1 MAAAEIAERLMS
13 MGFPLSG
20 LDEWNTGDL
29 IDWIAAYNR
38 RMRIRNG
45 ENVPDPYEQYLTLKA
60 MEPDIEEMHKAGQ
73 IRQAKYESYRR
84 TLDECERRLK
94 E

>member
-1 MAAAEIAERLMS
+1 
-13 MGFPLSG
+13 MGFPLSE
-20 LDEWNTGDL
+20 LDNWNTGDL
-29 IDWIAAYNR
+29 IDWIAAHIR
-38 RMRIRNG
+38 QIRIRNG
-45 ENVPDPYEQYLTLKA
+45 ETVPDPWEQYQTLKA

>member
-1 MAAAEIAERLMS
+1 
-13 MGFPLSG
+13 
-20 LDEWNTGDL
+20 
-29 IDWIAAYNR
+29 
-38 RMRIRNG
+38 MRIRNG
-45 ENVPDPYEQYLTLKA
+45 ENVPDPWEQYQTLKA

>member
-1 MAAAEIAERLMS
+1 LAAAEIAERLMS

-45 ENVPDPYEQYLTLKA
+45 ENVPDPYEQ
-60 MEPDIEEMHKAGQ
+60 
-73 IRQAKYESYRR
+73 
-84 TLDECERRLK
+84 
-94 E
+94 

>member
-1 MAAAEIAERLMS
+1 MS
-13 MGFPLSG
+13 MGFPLSE
-20 LDEWNTGDL
+20 LDNWNTGDL
-29 IDWIAAYNR
+29 IDLIAAHNR
-38 RMRIRNG
+38 RLRIQNG
-45 ENVPDPYEQYLTLKA
+45 ENVPDPWEQYQTLKA
-60 MEPDIEEMHKAGQ
+60 MEPDIEEMYKAGQ